1 MSDVLV
7 LGSANIDLVVR
18 QSRLPEPG
26 ETMFG
31 SEFLTVPGGKGLNQA
46 IAAARSGADVGFL
59 GAVGRD
65 AFGAQVRRV
74 LEEDGIG
81 TSGLAEVDAATGVA
95 VISVLDSGE
104 NSITVISGANAAL
117 TALDKAARRQ
127 VEAARYLVAQF
138 ERPLELITEA
148 FTIAHGLGIRT
159 VLTPAP
165 VLPVQPGLLA
175 LADILVPNAQ
185 EARELAGSDDETQA
199 ALALSG
205 PGGTIVMTRGSRGAL
220 VAENGTVIAEVPA
233 RKVTP
238 VDTTGAGDT
247 FAGYLVGRLSQGDAL
262 EAALHAASVA
272 ASISVTR
279 PGATSSIPHWDEVAA
294 QL

>member
-238 VDTTGAGDT
+238 VDTTAAGDT

-279 PGATSSIPHWDEVAA
+279 PGATSSIPQWDEVAA

>member
-165 VLPVQPGLLA
+165 VLPVPPGLLA

-238 VDTTGAGDT
+238 VDTTAAGDT